1 MWLMSNTKMGIF
13 FTNTPTQVHHHD
25 WDFNRKT
32 EEIEKFLLFYSLFRL
47 VIPKTPS
54 SSLLIKDSQVRGWWV
69 NTGVR
74 SQISMI
80 GMNNPMPAPLIYF
93 TSVGRE
99 AGKWDW
105 RKTEMQS
112 KLGAGVLVY
121 FLLSLGQTLWY
132 YKKKITILH
141 SSKHVKVP
149 FQTWSILQEDIFPF
163 NRSKT
168 YSQWAPNRWLGPS
181 PSAAVEERALLGG
194 AVGARRLGKIGS
206 CPTAREPWWMLTA
219 VPQLPDLHTNS
230 DVANKGSNG
239 RVWMEA

>member
-32 EEIEKFLLFYSLFRL
+32 KEIEKFLLFYSLFRL

-99 AGKWDW
+99 AGKWDG

-132 YKKKITILH
+132 YKKKNHYSAFFQACKGPFSDLINITGGYF
-141 SSKHVKVP
+141 P
-149 FQTWSILQEDIFPF
+149 LQQ
-163 NRSKT
+163 K
-168 YSQWAPNRWLGPS
+168 Q
-181 PSAAVEERALLGG
+181 
-194 AVGARRLGKIGS
+194 
-206 CPTAREPWWMLTA
+206 
-219 VPQLPDLHTNS
+219 DL
-230 DVANKGSNG
+230 
-239 RVWMEA
+239 